1 MSEPT
6 HDLTGLLHR
15 WQAGDSGAEERLLP
29 LVYGELRR
37 IAGRE
42 LRRERSDHTLQATA
56 LVHEVYLELRKCG
69 LTWENRVQFF
79 GFAAHVARRVL
90 VAHAR
95 RRDAQKRGGA
105 VRRVS
110 LDETVELAATVRGP
124 DLLAL
129 DEALDRLSRVDAGL
143 ARIVE
148 LRYFGGLTLDE
159 TAEILGVSAVTV
171 SRGWQRAR
179 SWLFDALTVTPGGE
193 ACLTSS

>member
-124 DLLAL
+124 DLLA
-129 DEALDRLSRVDAGL
+129 RLSRVDAGL

-159 TAEILGVSAVTV
+159 TAEILGVSAITV